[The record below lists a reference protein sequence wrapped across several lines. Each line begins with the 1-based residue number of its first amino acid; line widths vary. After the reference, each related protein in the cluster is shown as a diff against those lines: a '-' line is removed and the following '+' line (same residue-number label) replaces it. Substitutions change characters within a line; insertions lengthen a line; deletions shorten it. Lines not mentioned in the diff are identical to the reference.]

1 MSRTQLLGGACLAVC
16 ATVSLMARP
25 AIAAAAAAV
34 APSIGA
40 EVSEVVVTGSHIVGT
55 PENTALPVT
64 VLSAETLQKQGA
76 PSIVELIKD
85 LPESSGVLGE
95 SNQFTAGAGR
105 GQGAYGESNINLRGL
120 GSERTLVLFNGHR
133 LPLANA
139 YAVDTAVIPLS
150 AIGRVEVLKDG
161 AAATYGSD
169 AIGGVVNF
177 ITKTNV
183 DGFEFGGDYRFID
196 GSLGGDYRVDGTW
209 GHVADRWNVM
219 VSVGFQHRSEL
230 PVTNKPFSNQSYDAN
245 PEGGWTGGGNPEAFS
260 PLGLNG
266 AGQYTPLGT
275 SRLDLGCTALGG
287 QLTAPKPANASPL
300 LPWTSCRGQFSI
312 WDNLEE
318 ETNSV
323 QVYAEVNYKI
333 GGSHK
338 LHIEGSYSFTDLP
351 FFKSSPS
358 YVTTRFVPTTV
369 LPANYVPGVSSFF
382 APGTSPLA
390 SINYF
395 VPATNPG
402 FAAYLA
408 ANPGQFP
415 AGTTGANLAVGGFR
429 PYLADGN
436 PSYNYAHGVGGRY
449 WHEQINLSATLKGDV
464 TNDIH
469 YEGALT
475 WGQYRYYGAGR
486 DELTDRLELALRGLG
501 GPNCDYK
508 TGTPGVGG
516 CMWLNP
522 FSNAIPG
529 APRRATRDP
538 SLATNPGF
546 VPSLANTAELADWL
560 MPVQSANTRSQDV
573 EGDFTLNGK
582 LPFNLWGGPIGW
594 AAGGQWRHNSY
605 DTHYSLWGNAVLA
618 PCSDSAL
625 PGGSNICVP
634 ATGANVFG
642 PVSNPVSLSQ
652 DIFAGFAELNL
663 PVTNTINIDASARY
677 EDYGSHGG
685 STFNPQVR
693 AKWQAVPFFAL
704 RGSIGT
710 TFRAPPQ
717 GSLIPDPQTAL
728 SNVNGTFIPVSL
740 IGNPNLR
747 PETALTFSFGGI
759 LEAGH
764 FRASVD
770 YWEYDFDKVL
780 TNEPQTQVV
789 GSLNCASTDP
799 AVLAFIASHFTFSSP
814 TCDPTKIV
822 AVNLLRINGPSIKTD
837 GIDFNASYRFDD
849 VLSGNLVAGV
859 LGSYTN
865 EYKVSSFPVGP
876 QIIPGFEA
884 SGKLNFGT
892 IAYPIPKLKGQIFLN
907 YEIKGINIRWTARY
921 TDSYQDQRAAL
932 FGKIN
937 DANGNNVIGPKG
949 LIPNPIYTTPGNPTG
964 LNPRGEFIGAQVIQD
979 LSIEAPLKWRTL
991 LTITVTN
998 LFDIDPPF
1006 ARTEIG
1012 YDAFTADPLGRTV
1025 KVGLRKSF

>member
-1 MSRTQLLGGACLAVC
+1 MNRNQLRCGVSVAA
-16 ATVSLMARP
+16 VSLTIFAAP
-25 AIAAAAAAV
+25 AAMAAAAAESTPPV
-34 APSIGA
+34 NEI
-40 EVSEVVVTGSHIVGT
+40 VVTGTHIVGT
-55 PENTALPVT
+55 AENAALPVT
-64 VLSAETLQKQGA
+64 VLSADTLMKQGA

-85 LPESSGVLGE
+85 LPESSGVIGE

-133 LPLANA
+133 LALANA
-139 YAVDTAVIPLS
+139 YAVDTAMLPLS

-183 DGFEFGGDYRFID
+183 NGFEFGGDYRFID

-230 PVTNKPFSNQSYDAN
+230 PITNKPFSNQSYDAN
-245 PEGGWTGGGNPEAFS
+245 PEGGWTGGGNPEGFT

-266 AGQYTPLGT
+266 AGQYAPLAG
-275 SRLDLGCTALGG
+275 SRLDLGCAALGG
-287 QLTAPKPANASPL
+287 QLSGSKPANAAPL
-300 LPWTSCRGQFSI
+300 LPWATCRGQFSV

-323 QVYAEVNYKI
+323 QVYTEANYKL
-333 GGSHK
+333 GGSHN
-338 LHIEGSYSFTDLP
+338 LHIEGAYSFTDLP

-390 SINYF
+390 AINYF
-395 VPATNPG
+395 VPASNPG
-402 FAAYLA
+402 FAAYMA

-415 AGTTGANLAVGGFR
+415 AGTAGANIGVGGFR
-429 PYLADGN
+429 PYLAGGN
-436 PSYNYAHGVGGRY
+436 PLYNYTHGVGGRY

-469 YEGALT
+469 YEGSLT
-475 WGQYRYYGAGR
+475 WGQYRYYGEGR
-486 DELTDRLELALRGLG
+486 DTLTDRLELALRGLG
-501 GPNCDYK
+501 GPHCDYK
-508 TGTPGVGG
+508 IGTPGVGG
-516 CMWLNP
+516 CSYLNP

-538 SLATNPGF
+538 GVATNPGF

-560 MPVQSANTRSQDV
+560 MPIQSSYTKSQDY

-582 LPFNLWGGPIGW
+582 LPLNLWGGPISW

-605 DTHYSLWGNAVLA
+605 DTTYSKWASAVLA

-625 PGGSNICVP
+625 PGGSNVCVP

-663 PVTNTINIDASARY
+663 PITNTINVAASARY

-740 IGNPNLR
+740 IGNPLLK
-747 PETALTFSFGGI
+747 PETALTYNVGGI
-759 LEAGH
+759 LEVGH
-764 FRASVD
+764 FRATVD
-770 YWEYDFDKVL
+770 YWEYDFKKVL

-789 GSLNCASTDP
+789 GSLNCLSTDP
-799 AVLAFIASHFTFSSP
+799 AVQAFIASHFTFSSP

-837 GIDFNASYRFDD
+837 GIDFNASYHFDN
-849 VLSGNLVAGV
+849 VFNGRLVAGV

-865 EYKVSSFPVGP
+865 EYKVSAFPVGP

-892 IAYPIPKLKGQIFLN
+892 IAYPIPKLKAQVFLN
-907 YEIKGINIRWTARY
+907 FDLKGINVRWTARY
-921 TDSYQDQRAAL
+921 TDSYRDQRAAL
-932 FGKIN
+932 FGKVN
-937 DANGNNVIGPKG
+937 DANGNNILPLSGV
-949 LIPNPIYTTPGNPTG
+949 LNSTASYFTPGNPTG
-964 LNPRGEFIGAQVIQD
+964 LNPRGEIIGAQVIQD
-979 LSIEAPLKWRTL
+979 VSMQAPLKWGTV

-1012 YDAFTADPLGRTV
+1012 YDAFTGDPLGRTV